1 MDELRILSGY
11 HRGATLP
18 LDRDDNAMDGGAGLR
33 IGAAE
38 DVDVVLADPGVAEYH
53 ARLIAV
59 DGGWSL
65 TPDEGP
71 VHAADSNAERTAVEL
86 GQGSFARV
94 GAIWVTL
101 CDAAVAWQD
110 PPPSPRDAALSLQE
124 QQQAGTDAA
133 AELQADAEAEA
144 EAVAAQ
150 AAAAVA
156 ADLTPPQ
163 QMQQEPLHAVP
174 PHGKHSRVFRVV
186 LIPLTAC
193 AVLFAAAA
201 YALTAH
207 DDAPAREL
215 AAREAAEQQRLAAL
229 PRRLPPQELQAALR
243 RRLAEVELL
252 SRVNLE
258 LDERQ
263 WTIHGALNDDD
274 SERLQRMLRSFSQR
288 YEVNVP
294 INVRIGNAESMLPFR
309 IQQVISGNDASI
321 VTDDGRRLYVGD
333 EYRGMRLAAI
343 AGNQLSFTGKRTL
356 NIVW

>member
-18 LDRDDNAMDGGAGLR
+18 LDRDGNAMDGGDGLR
-33 IGAAE
+33 IGAAG
-38 DVDVVLADPGVAEYH
+38 DADVVLADPGVAEYH

-65 TPDEGP
+65 APDEGP

-101 CDAAVAWQD
+101 CDASAAWQD

-124 QQQAGTDAA
+124 QQQAETDAA
-133 AELQADAEAEA
+133 AEMQADAEA

-156 ADLTPPQ
+156 ADLTPPPE
-163 QMQQEPLHAVP
+163 QMQQEQLHAVP